1 MREGGRLSSHP
12 CILSLFFLIAVIDI
26 VRPFLSC
33 AHCQGTGAPSNLSR
47 RSSIVSFDIVEIV
60 SNPHE
65 IWGEGVLLFV
75 VFHSLSFAF
84 SFLACWRRCGA
95 LNLEGEWYL
104 IHSILWIVLFY
115 LVLLSGVGR
124 QDSRME
130 SFWCFSIRLCGGNLV
145 GLVSFGLGHVILR
158 SCSNLSFSGSRTLWV
173 FSPFLQWRGR
183 RCMPNESE
191 GCFLIQCPLYPQKQ
205 LDICN
210 PEAEGISACT
220 AVRPRWLIMC
230 LQRCCLGCCYFES

>member
-12 CILSLFFLIAVIDI
+12 CILSLFSLIAAIDI

-84 SFLACWRRCGA
+84 SFVAFWRRCGA

-104 IHSILWIVLFY
+104 IYSILWIALF
-115 LVLLSGVGR
+115 
-124 QDSRME
+124 
-130 SFWCFSIRLCGGNLV
+130 
-145 GLVSFGLGHVILR
+145 
-158 SCSNLSFSGSRTLWV
+158 
-173 FSPFLQWRGR
+173 
-183 RCMPNESE
+183 
-191 GCFLIQCPLYPQKQ
+191 
-205 LDICN
+205 
-210 PEAEGISACT
+210 
-220 AVRPRWLIMC
+220 
-230 LQRCCLGCCYFES
+230 

>member
-158 SCSNLSFSGSRTLWV
+158 SCSNLSFPGRALYGFLAHFYNGECVVACRMSLKAVFLFNALCTHKSNSIFATLK
-173 FSPFLQWRGR
+173 WRG
-183 RCMPNESE
+183 
-191 GCFLIQCPLYPQKQ
+191 YPHVPQ
-205 LDICN
+205 
-210 PEAEGISACT
+210 
-220 AVRPRWLIMC
+220 
-230 LQRCCLGCCYFES
+230 